1 MVCQIEDSDV
11 KKNTLSYV
19 PHLTFTFILPRTSLI
34 ILLLLSLS
42 LNTPLPYL
50 TLTPNHRF
58 PTPAVPNK
66 RNKTNET
73 KPQHGV
79 NNSLYS
85 LTFNSSFLLGAGL
98 APYLLGILSSTP
110 ESQTAP
116 CRRSTPYPTAPCWQR
131 WQALLAGPCWGIG
144 KGRFFAAGIFCRRI
158 RVRVRVTVSSSGFF
172 RTLINVVTICLYFST
187 FFFLFLVD

>member
-19 PHLTFTFILPRTSLI
+19 PHLTLPYLEPHSLS
-34 ILLLLSLS
+34 LSPSSSSLS

-50 TLTPNHRF
+50 NSLSYRLITVCF
-58 PTPAVPNK
+58 PTLSNPRHVVSSSLNK
-66 RNKTNET
+66 TKQNKTNET

-110 ESQTAP
+110 ESHKLPQPQGPSPRT
-116 CRRSTPYPTAPCWQR
+116 RTGRYTP
-131 WQALLAGPCWGIG
+131 LLAGLDRERERGIG
-144 KGRFFAAGIFCRRI
+144 KGGFCRGDFCRR
-158 RVRVRVTVSSSGFF
+158 VRTVR
-172 RTLINVVTICLYFST
+172 LLAFS
-187 FFFLFLVD
+187 VR